1 MPQYSPGRA
10 FEEPVVPA
18 ISDYGIVVILILA
31 VMGIAAIILLLTY
44 LIGPKRAGPIKHS
57 VYESGVDP
65 TGDARKRFNVRFY
78 LIAVLFLIFDVEIVF
93 LYPWAVLFPR
103 LQSAEGADQQW
114 AAGLAAG
121 NFTPAFFAVAVGLFF
136 LLLTIGFA
144 YEWRKGV
151 FRWD

>member
-1 MPQYSPGRA
+1 
-10 FEEPVVPA
+10 VPA
-18 ISDYGIVVILILA
+18 LSDYGIVVILILA
-31 VMGIAAIILLLTY
+31 VMGIAGIILLLTY
-44 LIGPKRAGPIKHS
+44 LIGPKRRGAIKHS

-78 LIAVLFLIFDVEIVF
+78 LVAVLFLIFDVEIIF

-103 LQSAEGADQQW
+103 LKTAQPAEQQW
-114 AAGLAAG
+114 AAELAAAG
-121 NFTPAFFAVAVGLFF
+121 FTPIFLVVGVGIFF
-136 LLLTIGFA
+136 LLLTIGFV